1 MFLYIGG
8 SGWVYSESLK
18 VEKEKFSKR
27 VYLALSLSS
36 PSPSLSLSLPLSLDR
51 TVWGGPFLK
60 GRLVDMCRLMAGLGD
75 QINPHID

>member
-36 PSPSLSLSLPLSLDR
+36 PSPSPWA
-51 TVWGGPFLK
+51 VQFGEGPNN
-60 GRLVDMCRLMAGLGD
+60 R
-75 QINPHID
+75 HIGSS